1 MQKNMNYRDIYKTI
15 NHKNISSFY
24 GWNIIYHFSYEMKLI
39 ESLRDVLEQSTLSNL
54 PTDSAKKSS
63 DWIINFWVNYN
74 FKRKQKYIQLYK
86 HYIQTFKVP
95 WIPILED
102 IWQLARMMIENL
114 EHLKYHSIVDKCFRA
129 PAIAITRVVV
139 WVCKLAT

>member
-1 MQKNMNYRDIYKTI
+1 MAVNSITI
-15 NHKNISSFY
+15 
-24 GWNIIYHFSYEMKLI
+24 
-39 ESLRDVLEQSTLSNL
+39 SNL
-54 PTDSAKKSS
+54 PIESAKKSL

-114 EHLKYHSIVDKCFRA
+114 EHLKYHSIVDKWFLALVIA
-129 PAIAITRVVV
+129 P
-139 WVCKLAT
+139 CKGSGAGLEPGKVGSE